1 MFVLDKAGKTPR
13 AVLILRKLIIECING
28 IADRLAKQIATYCN
42 IAGFSPVLRHVVRI
56 AAEFG
61 KGFAQ

>member
-1 MFVLDKAGKTPR
+1 MLYKAGKAPR

-28 IADRLAKQIATYCN
+28 ITDRLAEQVTTYCN
-42 IAGFSPVLRHVVRI
+42 IAGLGAILRHVVRI